1 MWYRHSTS
9 FFCIRKSNYPVICEE
24 GYSFPCWIVL
34 APLWMLNWP
43 QTTGLSSSHSTLSAV
58 LINLYFFLSYMF
70 KVYFSFVMYVSCLS
84 VAFAKFLT
92 GSLWTPFP
100 SDFGGF
106 QILKKIHPFS
116 MTQKESSSSLLVT
129 CLLQWVSATWEAL
142 FYFIQV
148 NQSLFLHLALWY
160 ILIAFPCTQVVE

>member
-1 MWYRHSTS
+1 MDSFLSMMWYRHSTS

-70 KVYFSFVMYVSCLS
+70 KVYFSFVVYVSCLS

-100 SDFGGF
+100 CDFGGF
-106 QILKKIHPFS
+106 QILKKSILFLWLKKKVVPPCW
-116 MTQKESSSSLLVT
+116 SLVFYNEFQPCEKL
-129 CLLQWVSATWEAL
+129 
-142 FYFIQV
+142 YFI
-148 NQSLFLHLALWY
+148 LFKWINHFFYTWLCG
-160 ILIAFPCTQVVE
+160 IF